1 MPIQSEKWDKLN
13 VKYAIN
19 PTNVTKFPTKV
30 TILCQPTKFQLDIL
44 AAHEAKSQL

>member
-1 MPIQSEKWDKLN
+1 MLILSEKWDKLN
-13 VKYAIN
+13 VKYATN

-44 AAHEAKSQL
+44 VGLEVKLQL